1 MTTEAG
7 TPPPQAGPNR
17 LFLRQVNPLLVGKSG
32 KAQKGLFRIDT
43 DPETGERAISVEL
56 AAPEYAAQDAYDQHY
71 GGHPPTIGVVGVS
84 TEEAA
89 QLNLRP
95 RPDPLPD
102 NPHHWLLALPEGV
115 SNSSIQNPL
124 KTFAVR
130 RGWLYAPPGTQ
141 PLR

>member
-1 MTTEAG
+1 MTTGVEPLPL
-7 TPPPQAGPNR
+7 TSDR
-17 LFLRQVNPLLVGKSG
+17 ILLRQANPLVVRNG

-56 AAPEYAAQDAYDQHY
+56 AGPEHSAQDAYERHF
-71 GGHPPTIGVVGVS
+71 GGHPPTMGVVGVS
-84 TEEAA
+84 VEEASR
-89 QLNLRP
+89 LNLLVI
-95 RPDPLPD
+95 PDPLPD

-124 KTFAVR
+124 KTFAVN
-130 RGWLYAPPGTQ
+130 RGWLYAPPGTP